1 MTLEEL
7 RKLVA
12 GGEGD
17 RVELKETTGQRIEAC
32 RTLCA
37 FLNGDG
43 GTVVFGVTKKGR
55 LTGQLVSDETKRNLA
70 SAFCDIE
77 PGLEIP
83 VEYVSVDDTHQAI
96 VCRVGGGP
104 RKPYTYDGRPYR
116 RLQSS
121 TMKMPQDQY
130 VAMIAA
136 RGGYQSKWELE
147 WNESVTLDDIDFGE
161 VKRTAHIAVSEGRLS
176 SDVDIND
183 PKDLLRRF
191 GLLKGDQPLNGAM
204 AVFGK
209 NLTFYPHCILKMAWF
224 KGKDKTVF
232 LDNRLVTGNIIELQS
247 EAMAFCFKHLNLSG
261 VVKGLYRE
269 EELEVP
275 AEALREAIINA
286 LAHRLYSSNGG
297 VSLAIFEDRVEISNP
312 GNFSIDAAS
321 RGVGPGMASNPRN
334 PLIARV
340 LYLRKAIEM
349 WGRGIGLIV
358 NACEKAHLA
367 PPSIYED
374 RGYVYS
380 VFARPTKQEWND
392 KVEKVSDNS
401 ATSGGMSVPHSGQVS
416 LTDAVSVPL
425 QERIDRL
432 LRTPA
437 LTSIRS
443 DAMRNLSLV
452 LKELLLDDAATIE
465 SIAAK
470 TGLSSRTVNRAM
482 STMATAGLVRRDGPD
497 FGGRWIVEEI

>member
-7 RKLVA
+7 GKLVA
-12 GGEGD
+12 DGEGD
-17 RVELKETTGQRIEAC
+17 QVEFKETTGQRTEAC

-43 GTVVFGVTKKGR
+43 GAVVFGVTKKGK

-70 SAFCDIE
+70 AAFCDIE

-83 VEYVSVDDTHQAI
+83 VEYVPVDDTHQAI
-96 VCRVGGGP
+96 VCRVESGP
-104 RKPYTYDGRPYR
+104 RKPYVYDGRPYR

-147 WNESVTLDDIDFGE
+147 WNENVTLGDIDFDE

-176 SDVDIND
+176 PDVDIND

-191 GLLKGDQPLNGAM
+191 GLLKGEQPLNGAM

-209 NLTFYPHCILKMAWF
+209 NLTFYPHCMLKMAWF
-224 KGKDKTVF
+224 KGKDKTTF

-275 AEALREAIINA
+275 VEALREAIINA

-312 GNFSIDAAS
+312 GNFSLDAAS
-321 RGVGPGMASNPRN
+321 QRVEPGMASNPRN

-358 NACEKAHLA
+358 TACEKAHLA
-367 PPSIYED
+367 PPRIYED
-374 RGYVYS
+374 RGFVYT
-380 VFARPTKQEWND
+380 VFTRPTKQEWNA
-392 KVEKVSDNS
+392 KVKVGNQD
-401 ATSGGMSVPHSGQVS
+401 ATESEGSG
-416 LTDAVSVPL
+416 L
-425 QERIDRL
+425 
-432 LRTPA
+432 
-437 LTSIRS
+437 
-443 DAMRNLSLV
+443 
-452 LKELLLDDAATIE
+452 
-465 SIAAK
+465 K
-470 TGLSSRTVNRAM
+470 TGLKTRLKTGLKTILKDDSGTVAQALRQMIKDDPTITIPMMSEATKLSRNGVLYHLQTLKEKF
-482 STMATAGLVRRDGPD
+482 GLTRV
-497 FGGRWIVEEI
+497 GGRKSGHWEFRK

>member
-12 GGEGD
+12 DGEGD
-17 RVELKETTGQRIEAC
+17 HVEFKETTGQRAEAC

-55 LTGQLVSDETKRNLA
+55 LTGQLVSDETRRNLA
-70 SAFCDIE
+70 AAFCDIE

-83 VEYVSVDDTHQAI
+83 VEYVPVDDTHQAI
-96 VCRVGGGP
+96 VCRVGGGS
-104 RKPYTYDGRPYR
+104 RKPYVYDGRPYR

-147 WNESVTLDDIDFGE
+147 WNENITLDDIDFDE

-176 SDVDIND
+176 PDVDIND

-191 GLLKGDQPLNGAM
+191 GLLKGNQPLNGAM

-209 NLTFYPHCILKMAWF
+209 NLTFFPHCVLKMAWF
-224 KGKDKTVF
+224 KGKDKTTF

-275 AEALREAIINA
+275 VEALREAIINA

-312 GNFSIDAAS
+312 GNFSLETAS

-358 NACEKAHLA
+358 HACENAHLA
-367 PPSIYED
+367 PPRIYED
-374 RGYVYS
+374 RGFIYT
-380 VFARPTKQEWND
+380 VFTRPTKQEWNA
-392 KVEKVSDNS
+392 KVQGDN
-401 ATSGGMSVPHSGQVS
+401 Q
-416 LTDAVSVPL
+416 
-425 QERIDRL
+425 
-432 LRTPA
+432 
-437 LTSIRS
+437 
-443 DAMRNLSLV
+443 
-452 LKELLLDDAATIE
+452 AATDSE
-465 SIAAK
+465 GTGLK
-470 TGLSSRTVNRAM
+470 TGLKTSLKTSLKTGLKESSDTITQTLRQMIKDNPTMTISMM
-482 STMATAGLVRRDGPD
+482 SEATNLSRNGVKYHLRFLKDKFGLTRV
-497 FGGRWIVEEI
+497 GGRKSGHWEFLK